1 MDPFKLLKE
10 DHEKVSELFKRIE
23 SASGQAKLKLFKELK
38 SELDLHAHIEETIFY
53 PLLEKPRE
61 SHDITLEAYEEHK
74 VVKDLLAQL
83 AGAKKP
89 SDEWEAKLTVLREN
103 VEHHV
108 NEEEGELFD
117 KASDVLTG
125 EQAEALGDQMAA
137 EKKRQGKP
145 VSPEKPGLLK
155 TIVTALGIGESSA
168 KKTGRSA
175 KKSGKTAAV
184 SRSKAPTRSAKATA
198 QKRTDNGKRAGVKA
212 TTARGRKSS
221 TSKAAGKS
229 KAGARTKSRSAA
241 AGR

>member
-53 PLLEKPRE
+53 PPLEKARE

-74 VVKDLLAQL
+74 VVKNLLAQL

-89 SDEWEAKLTVLREN
+89 SDEWGAKLTVLREN

-108 NEEEGELFD
+108 DEEEGELFD

-145 VSPEKPGLLK
+145 VPPEKPGLLK

-168 KKTGRSA
+168 RRTGRSA
-175 KKSGKTAAV
+175 KKSRKTAAV
-184 SRSKAPTRSAKATA
+184 SRSKATTRSAKATA
-198 QKRTDNGKRAGVKA
+198 QKRTEGVKA